1 MAPFGLVCASL
12 AAERGSGYQDMV
24 TDRAKALVEASS
36 RLVLAEHVEPEGWIK
51 SAAPVEGASIVC
63 LLTKSFIGVR

>member
-1 MAPFGLVCASL
+1 
-12 AAERGSGYQDMV
+12 MV

-36 RLVLAEHVEPEGWIK
+36 RLVLAEHVEPEGWIN

-63 LLTKSFIGVR
+63 LLTKSSIGVR